1 MWLHQKSLTGH
12 ILFHPP
18 LLSII
23 YLCIL
28 TKIQLNVLLFITLH
42 NYSLGI
48 QNSYQ
53 PRHVGTI
60 DCDNAWTVSR
70 SCCYEWVTWADQ
82 DRVSSL
88 GIFTQS
94 ICFRVG
100 KWYKEK
106 IDVYHLWPVRLG
118 GLRQVFT
125 CMIYLRALCFFFLI
139 ALLQDPELLEQLV
152 ETANVE
158 T

>member
-1 MWLHQKSLTGH
+1 MWFHQKSLIDH
-12 ILFHPP
+12 VLFHPP

-23 YLCIL
+23 YLYIL
-28 TKIQLNVLLFITLH
+28 AKIQLNVLLFITLY

-60 DCDNAWTVSR
+60 DCDNTWTVSR

-82 DRVSSL
+82 ERVSSL

-94 ICFRVG
+94 ICCRVG
-100 KWYKEK
+100 KWHKEK
-106 IDVYHLWPVRLG
+106 IDAF
-118 GLRQVFT
+118 QQT
-125 CMIYLRALCFFFLI
+125 DIYMHDLYKSSVSIFLL